1 MSTARTQFGF
11 TIVELLVVIVVI
23 GILAAITVV
32 SYNGITDRANT
43 VSGQTTANNVV
54 KKADLY
60 SIDNTS
66 YPDTPEDLTGAA
78 PGLPYSLAGITFAEA
93 PEPAD
98 GTSPAEPSVLKFF
111 SCTSNTGIQVAYY
124 DYSLDEWIE
133 EQAGT
138 CASPVFVGAL

>member
-1 MSTARTQFGF
+1 MISKYVQSGF

-60 SIDNTS
+60 SIDNTT
-66 YPDTPEDLTGAA
+66 YPDTPEDLTSAA

-98 GTSPAEPSVLKFF
+98 GTSPSTPSILKFY
-111 SCTSNTGIQVAYY
+111 SCDASAGVQVSYY
-124 DYSLDEWIE
+124 DYSLDQWVEQ
-133 EQAGT
+133 QAGT
-138 CASPVFVGAL
+138 CANPVFVGAL

>member
-1 MSTARTQFGF
+1 MAHTRLQTGF

-43 VSGQTTANNVV
+43 VSGQTTASNVL
-54 KKADLY
+54 KKAELY

-66 YPDTPEDLTGAA
+66 YPDTPEDLTEAG
-78 PGLPYSLAGITFAEA
+78 PGLPYGLAGITFNEA

-98 GTSPAEPSVLKFF
+98 GEAPTEPSFLSFY
-111 SCTSNTGIQVAYY
+111 SCDGNAGVQISYY
-124 DYSLDEWIE
+124 DFAADQWIE
-133 EQAGT
+133 EQAGD
-138 CASPVFVGAL
+138 CANPVFVGAL